1 MSSSAAVQNP
11 CFSGISKPSATFSN
25 ISSTNSSTRV
35 LTVRTLAKIQ
45 TLQVDGNANI
55 DGSASINNGAV
66 IKNGLK
72 VGNSGNVIASIFTST
87 VSVNPGPI
95 AATTKGSVNVT
106 ISGLTSSLDTI
117 ILQPPSGLN
126 SGLLYVGHDITADN
140 TVTIYLYNKTES
152 SIDDGALTWKYTAF
166 NF

>member
-11 CFSGISKPSATFSN
+11 CFSGVSKPSATFSN

-87 VSVNPGPI
+87 VSVNPGSI
-95 AATTKGSVNVT
+95 AATTKGTVDVT
-106 ISGLTSSLDTI
+106 IAGLTPSLDNI
-117 ILQPPSGLN
+117 ILQPPSALN
-126 SGLLYVGHDITADN
+126 AGLLYVGHNISADD
-140 TVTIYLYNKTES
+140 TVTIYLYNKTGAP
-152 SIDDGALTWKYTAF
+152 IDDGALTWKYTAF